1 MRPIIGITCG
11 LNENVNSI
19 GIEYI
24 SAIEESGGTPIALT
38 LVKKHECIDDFISI
52 IDGLLLSGGVDAD
65 PILYNEEPHPA
76 LGRIDV
82 DRDNVEIKLILKAI
96 SIGLPIFGICRGIQ
110 MLNVAAGGTLYQ
122 DINAS
127 FNNVLKHRQNAPGYY
142 GTHTIEVHNE
152 SRLLKIIGHSKIR
165 VNSFHH
171 QAIKEVAPGFTV
183 SAVANDGIIEGIE
196 SINNNFA
203 IGVQFHPELMWQNNP
218 PINALF
224 TEFICEARTYKL
236 KRNSFG

>member
-11 LNENVNSI
+11 LNESSNSI
-19 GIEYI
+19 GSEYI
-24 SAIEESGGTPIALT
+24 SAIESAGGTPIALT
-38 LVKKHECIDDFISI
+38 LVKTNECIDDYIRI

-82 DRDNVEIKLILKAI
+82 DRDKVEIQLISKAI
-96 SIGLPIFGICRGIQ
+96 SIGLPILGICRGIQ
-110 MLNVAAGGTLYQ
+110 ILNVVAGGTLYQ

-142 GTHTIEVHNE
+142 GTHGIEIYSE
-152 SRLLKIIGHSKIR
+152 SRLIKIIGQSKIR

-171 QAIKEVAPGFTV
+171 QAVKEVAPGFII
-183 SAVANDGIIEGIE
+183 SAVAHDGVIEGIE
-196 SINNNFA
+196 SVNNKFA

-224 TEFICEARTYKL
+224 TEFIREAKTFKME
-236 KRNSFG
+236 RNSFG

>member
-11 LNENVNSI
+11 LNENTNSI
-19 GIEYI
+19 GAEYI
-24 SAIEESGGTPIALT
+24 SAIEEAGGTPIALT
-38 LVKKHECIDDFISI
+38 LVKKCECIDDYIGI

-82 DRDNVEIKLILKAI
+82 DRDKVEMQLISKAI

-110 MLNVAAGGTLYQ
+110 ILNVAAGGTLYQ

-142 GTHTIEVHNE
+142 GTHNIEVHKE
-152 SRLLKIIGHSKIR
+152 SRLLRIIGQSKIR

-171 QAIKEVAPGFTV
+171 QAVKEVAPGFII
-183 SAVANDGIIEGIE
+183 SAIAHDGVIEGIE
-196 SINNNFA
+196 SVNSSFV

-224 TEFICEARTYKL
+224 TEFIREAKTFKL
-236 KRNSFG
+236 KRNNFA

>member
-11 LNENVNSI
+11 LNENSNSI
-19 GIEYI
+19 GSEYI
-24 SAIEESGGTPIALT
+24 SAIEEAGGTPIALT
-38 LVKKHECIDDFISI
+38 LVKRDECIDDYIRI

-82 DRDNVEIKLILKAI
+82 DRDKVEMQLISKAI
-96 SIGLPIFGICRGIQ
+96 SIGLPILGICRGIQ
-110 MLNVAAGGTLYQ
+110 ILNVAAGGTLYQ
-122 DINAS
+122 DINS
-127 FNNVLKHRQNAPGYY
+127 NFNNVLKHRQNAPGYY
-142 GTHTIEVHNE
+142 GTHNIEVRSE
-152 SRLLKIIGHSKIR
+152 SRLLRIIGQSKIR

-171 QAIKEVAPGFTV
+171 QAVKEVAPGFII
-183 SAVANDGIIEGIE
+183 SAIAHDGVIEGIE

-224 TEFICEARTYKL
+224 TEFILEAKTFRSE
-236 KRNSFG
+236 RNKFG